1 MGERGQARKHWN
13 ITGREGRAL
22 AGQNLT
28 TLFGAYPLHSSFI
41 KGNKIG
47 FHQKRTEHETKKM

>member
-1 MGERGQARKHWN
+1 MGERRQARKPWN

-28 TLFGAYPLHSSFI
+28 TPFGVYPLHSGFI

-47 FHQKRTEHETKKM
+47 FHQKHTEQETKKM